1 MKGIGVFV
9 TGITA
14 PGPTPGLAPTWSA
27 APDGSVVGVCCRA
40 GVEQPLRSKRSLT
53 GMFPGA
59 SEPVGGA
66 GTWANRTKK
75 RAGMNQGQLKYAE
88 MQLIPLGKNNPNR
101 VM

>member
-1 MKGIGVFV
+1 MELPVAVRQAEPNMG
-9 TGITA
+9 T
-14 PGPTPGLAPTWSA
+14 
-27 APDGSVVGVCCRA
+27 
-40 GVEQPLRSKRSLT
+40 
-53 GMFPGA
+53 FPGA

-88 MQLIPLGKNNPNR
+88 MQLIALGKNNPR